1 MTHVP
6 PRAVIFDLDDTLFA
20 EWSYFESGIGAVAD
34 FVAGPDGGRR
44 TAWRERLRADVA
56 QNGRAGV
63 FQRIPLPPGRSEGG
77 WIATLLHVYRCHRPT
92 IATFPD
98 VAPFLQ
104 RARREGI
111 RLGLV
116 TDGKSLVQQRKVE
129 ALDLPRRLDAIVCTD
144 DIDAPKPSV
153 DSFLAVAA
161 LLGVGPEVCV
171 YVADDASKDFIGPRR
186 LGMGTIHLRRP
197 LPRAIAKT
205 APSPDAEAERLV
217 TSLAEAT
224 ELVFGASS

>member
-20 EWSYFESGIGAVAD
+20 EWSYFESGLGAVAD
-34 FVAGPDGGRR
+34 FLAGPDSGRR

-56 QNGRAGV
+56 QNGRIGV
-63 FQRIPLPPGRSEGG
+63 FQRIPPPSGRSEG
-77 WIATLLHVYRCHRPT
+77 WIATLLHVYRAHRPT

-116 TDGKSLVQQRKVE
+116 TDGKSLVQRRKAE
-129 ALDLPRRLDAIVCTD
+129 ALDLPNRLDAIVCTD
-144 DIDAPKPSV
+144 DIDLPKPAV
-153 DSFLAVAA
+153 EPFLAVSA
-161 LLGVGPEVCV
+161 LLGVSPEVSV
-171 YVADDASKDFIGPRR
+171 YVADDPSKDFIGPRQ
-186 LGMGTIHLRRP
+186 LGMATIHLRRP
-197 LPRAIAKT
+197 LPRAIAKS
-205 APSPDAEAERLV
+205 APGSGAEAERSV
-217 TSLAEAT
+217 TTLAEAA
-224 ELVFGASS
+224 ELIFGGSS